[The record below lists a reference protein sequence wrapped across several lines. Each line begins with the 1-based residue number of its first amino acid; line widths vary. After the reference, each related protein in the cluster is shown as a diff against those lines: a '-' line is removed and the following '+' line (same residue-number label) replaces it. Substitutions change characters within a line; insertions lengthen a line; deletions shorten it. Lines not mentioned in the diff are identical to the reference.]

1 MPLTRLALYTCF
13 ILLALL
19 VLLRFDLVLLVPITL
34 VPFVQLKDSTRI
46 TVFGKRRPRAPA
58 SEPRDTGDPLV
69 RVYLVIG
76 GIRLIAGLVMFLWL
90 PIAAAPGPLMSIL
103 PKWFTIPGMHAIL
116 LGAVLTALG
125 IDLLRGGLARRS
137 DEPQGLEDQAPS
149 RPNALGCFVTRYLGW
164 PWPGWPTWPI
174 GLPLEPVFEGR
185 SVGVFRA

>member
-34 VPFVQLKDSTRI
+34 VPFVQFKDSTRI

-137 DEPQGLEDQAPS
+137 DEPQGLEDQDTIASECPGLLRYAAPWL
-149 RPNALGCFVTRYLGW
+149 ALAGGGPPGRLTC
-164 PWPGWPTWPI
+164 PWSQF
-174 GLPLEPVFEGR
+174 LRVGR
-185 SVGVFRA
+185 